1 LSKTILVTGAA
12 GFIGSHVAQ
21 ALLARGDVVVGL
33 DNLND
38 YYDPAR
44 KRANLAEIRNS
55 KSEIRNF
62 HFIEG
67 DIRDRALVSRLFTE
81 HPFDAIVHLAAM
93 AGVRV
98 SIEDPALYYDVNL
111 NGTLVLLDA
120 AVGRLHP
127 SAIRDCKSEIRN
139 PKSQIRNFIFASTSS
154 VYGATRQIPF
164 VETDPC
170 NAPLAPYPASKRAAE
185 LLGYTYHHLYGLNFT
200 ALRFFTVYGPRGRPD
215 MMAYKVADNIYF
227 GREVPFYNN
236 GQMHRDWTYID
247 DIVKGVLAA
256 VDRPLGY
263 EIINL
268 GRGEPVLLA
277 DFVRLIEELT
287 GHKANLTPASMPE
300 ADIPY
305 TYADISKARRLLGYN
320 PTISVQEGVARFL
333 EWYEEAVLRGQRME
347 DGGGKAEDRRGMAE
361 DGGGRRR
368 AAEGTDAV

>member
-21 ALLARGDVVVGL
+21 ALLARGDTVIGL

-44 KRANLAEIRNS
+44 KQANLTEVQRNTQYAT
-55 KSEIRNF
+55 RF
-62 HFIEG
+62 TFIKG
-67 DIRDRALVSRLFTE
+67 DVRDRALVSRLFTE
-81 HPFDAIVHLAAM
+81 YRFDAIVHLAAM

-120 AVGRLHP
+120 AVGRLTSNVQHANLP
-127 SAIRDCKSEIRN
+127 T
-139 PKSQIRNFIFASTSS
+139 FVFASTSS

-170 NAPLAPYPASKRAAE
+170 NQPLAPYPASKRAAE

-227 GREVPFYNN
+227 GREVPLYNN

-287 GHKANLTPASMPE
+287 GRKAHLVPAPMPD

-333 EWYEEAVLRGQRME
+333 EWYEKAVL
-347 DGGGKAEDRRGMAE
+347 GGNKLGAEA
-361 DGGGRRR
+361 
-368 AAEGTDAV
+368 